1 MPDAVAVA
9 IAVAAVV
16 TVAAIG
22 GLKLVLPG
30 LVVSESYPI
39 IGATRDFEV
48 GKYGVVEVKSYKR
61 FEKVKKWLDQ
71 LAIGAQ
77 LFVFNSESGPRR
89 RYALRH

>member
-30 LVVSESYPI
+30 LVVSESYLI

-48 GKYGVVEVKSYKR
+48 GEHGVIEVKYI
-61 FEKVKKWLDQ
+61 V
-71 LAIGAQ
+71 
-77 LFVFNSESGPRR
+77 N
-89 RYALRH
+89 